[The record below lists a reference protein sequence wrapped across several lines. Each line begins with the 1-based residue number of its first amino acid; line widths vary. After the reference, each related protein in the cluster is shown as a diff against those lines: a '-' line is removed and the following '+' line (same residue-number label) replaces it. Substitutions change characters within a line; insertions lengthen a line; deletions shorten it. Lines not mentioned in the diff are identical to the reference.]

1 VQNAI
6 MRMFRALV
14 YQRFEAYKCDGTVSG
29 KCDGMRWKSWLL
41 GM

>member
-6 MRMFRALV
+6 IRMFRALV
-14 YQRFEAYKCDGTVSG
+14 YQCFVMCKCCGNVCG